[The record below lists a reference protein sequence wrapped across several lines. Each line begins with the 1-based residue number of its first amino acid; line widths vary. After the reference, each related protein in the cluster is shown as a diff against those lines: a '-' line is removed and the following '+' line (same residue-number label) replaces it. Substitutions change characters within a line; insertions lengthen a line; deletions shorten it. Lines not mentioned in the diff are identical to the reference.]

1 MFLWFYARPG
11 VYFMDYALKKAF
23 KIFQNRGQTC
33 HWGWKQ
39 MNIILYTL
47 YTCTLAAERK
57 QQSNM
62 SFLEF
67 QQLWI
72 VSRIPKESPVWRG
85 QGRSWTPELL
95 QLGSFGGL
103 PPLRRYSLGGE
114 ILAPGM
120 VGWRRGKGIEHALN
134 AFATKNGGKKAWC
147 LHRAENQT
155 LQWPAVKKQSW
166 WEGYSILQCTCDA
179 FIFDH
184 LTNFH
189 FHGRLPQKPCANSR
203 TMFWWRRMA
212 LRTSRW
218 LRGPLRLALKSCF
231 FSKTTGCNWVGLR
244 KPTDEIWRDY
254 ATGNKTAEI

>member
-1 MFLWFYARPG
+1 MRCTVLVRFVQLSSDVSMVLCKAWG
-11 VYFMDYALKKAF
+11 VLYGLRSQEGFQILSKQRANMPLRLKADEHYIVYLVYLHISRWKKA
-23 KIFQNRGQTC
+23 T
-33 HWGWKQ
+33 KQ
-39 MNIILYTL
+39 HVL
-47 YTCTLAAERK
+47 
-57 QQSNM
+57 
-62 SFLEF
+62 LEF

-72 VSRIPKESPVWRG
+72 VARIPKESPVWRG

-134 AFATKNGGKKAWC
+134 AFATKNGRKKAWC

-155 LQWPAVKKQSW
+155 LQWPTVKKQSW
-166 WEGYSILQCTCDA
+166 WEGYSILQCTSES

-184 LTNFH
+184 LTNFQ

-231 FSKTTGCNWVGLR
+231 FLQDHGM
-244 KPTDEIWRDY
+244 
-254 ATGNKTAEI
+254 